1 MPDGD
6 SPIGFGRIGLPYHLI
21 SELVF
26 LLYGPMKYRIIFVKK
41 VIDIG
46 LGLKSKR
53 PAWPI
58 FARSHGEDER
68 KALANFGGRAEGDPR
83 GQSPSAQNGRQ
94 EFNEGLSQPRRHVFR
109 ANPHATVPRDL
120 PLLRHGPVFQ
130 PSPTQPSAAC
140 FWAGRHANTE
150 SLKFPFFRA
159 SGHCFGPLPQG
170 RRYPSPLPRW
180 PKKPA
185 PIGPPRMTA
194 SSTLNRSPIIARP
207 CLSATAPTAPI
218 ASQSGR

>member
-83 GQSPSAQNGRQ
+83 GQSPSAQKGRQ
-94 EFNEGLSQPRRHVFR
+94 ELNEGPSPRAAIRFR
-109 ANPHATVPRDL
+109 VNSSAKQSSDL

-130 PSPTQPSAAC
+130 TSPTQ
-140 FWAGRHANTE
+140 
-150 SLKFPFFRA
+150 
-159 SGHCFGPLPQG
+159 
-170 RRYPSPLPRW
+170 
-180 PKKPA
+180 
-185 PIGPPRMTA
+185 
-194 SSTLNRSPIIARP
+194 
-207 CLSATAPTAPI
+207 
-218 ASQSGR
+218 